1 MNPSILSKILIL
13 ITKSTFNDVD
23 LILKPS
29 FVETDKFYVLIK
41 EYYSILHNNKG
52 DNLSLEIPLIIQSLY
67 ISDSKIKDFL
77 NGLKVNF

>member
-41 EYYSILHNNKG
+41 EYYGIFHNNKG

-67 ISDSKIKDFL
+67 ISDSKIKDLL